1 MYLVFHNVKLLLLL
15 FLPSC
20 EGFFK
25 NKKNTRQDSWLPA
38 NTLDKRVIQSRP
50 RLLATQSLIGREEWL
65 PPNGYSPQ
73 HMYHDLSVSYVTRV
87 VQPLLF
93 QPYASCYPLTH
104 SSAFQHKMRYL
115 MGRLPIVQSQVFFLK
130 DGPENWGC
138 GITLLRCRWKTG
150 RNNEAQTWTLR
161 QFTNDRNK
169 RAEITGG
176 KMVPI
181 QKKCGHGLYIPQL
194 ANHAPCS
201 VSKSVPHPGEILVY
215 LYPPPHDDGLAHAL
229 RCHRTRYR
237 IRPRGLTLRGVN

>member
-115 MGRLPIVQSQVFFLK
+115 MGRLPIVRPQVFFLK

-181 QKKCGHGLYIPQL
+181 QKNVVTAYTFHNWPI
-194 ANHAPCS
+194 
-201 VSKSVPHPGEILVY
+201 
-215 LYPPPHDDGLAHAL
+215 
-229 RCHRTRYR
+229 
-237 IRPRGLTLRGVN
+237 TLRAASPSPFHTLEKSWYIYIHYLTIMDLLTRSDATVPVTGYVPEGLH